1 MNRRPISRIIHFLK
15 KLTPLDWIVCLILIG
30 VVGFFLINKFSKK
43 EEWVSVKLKVTNDE
57 WWWNTNN
64 PDSWYGLGLMKGQSA
79 YNGTGKKIAEIQSIE
94 NYDIGGPRRLIL
106 ANLNVLATYNKKS
119 KTYTFN
125 YQVLQ
130 IGKPLDFTFTRYNLH
145 GLITYIGNDAI
156 PYGTTELELKLLS
169 IYPWEAES
177 YKQGVLMKD
186 LEENVVATIKQV
198 TITDTQLLEIKRR
211 YGELFFAPAP
221 NTTYKDVTLRIVLRT
236 YNVNSVPYYIDGSSI
251 KIGNHIWIEF
261 EQTAV
266 KDGIISRIY

>member
-1 MNRRPISRIIHFLK
+1 MNRRLISRIIHFLK
-15 KLTPLDWIVCLILIG
+15 KLTFLDWIVCLVLIG

-64 PDSWYGLGLMKGQSA
+64 PDSWYGIGLMKGQSA
-79 YNGTGKKIAEIQSIE
+79 YNGAGRKVAEIQSIE
-94 NYDIGGPRRLIL
+94 NYDVGGPRRLIL
-106 ANLNVLATYNKKS
+106 VDLNVLATYNKKTQ
-119 KTYTFN
+119 TYTFN

-130 IGKPLDFTFTRYNLH
+130 IGKPLDFTFGQYNLR
-145 GLITYIGNDAI
+145 GLVTYIGNGVI

-169 IYPWEAES
+169 IYPWEADS

-186 LEENVVATIKQV
+186 LVGNVVATIKQASV
-198 TITDTQLLEIKRR
+198 TDSQLLELIDR
-211 YGELFFAPAP
+211 YGKLIAVPAP
-221 NTTYKDVTLRIVLRT
+221 NNTHKDVTLRLSIKT
-236 YNVNSVPYYIDGSSI
+236 YKVNNVPYYIDGSAI
-251 KIGNHIWIEF
+251 KVGNHIWIEF